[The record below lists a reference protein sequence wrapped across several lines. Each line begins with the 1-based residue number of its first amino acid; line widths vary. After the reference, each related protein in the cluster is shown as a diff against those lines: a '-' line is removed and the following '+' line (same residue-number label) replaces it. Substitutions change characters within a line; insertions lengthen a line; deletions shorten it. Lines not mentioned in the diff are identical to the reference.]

1 MVHIQVNLPGM
12 SCVWWFFCCS
22 LHFTNFWAYSF
33 FASSAIFLFC
43 SLFCRAFSTS
53 AFVTWSSWS
62 ALKWFLRWNIRFSS
76 CWKKSLWIYNRK
88 LFFNLEINYL
98 ECYKIWLE
106 WIPTTHHP
114 TECTLSMM
122 ITSLTWLL
130 KILLNLEPSENRR
143 FNEGLIRRLP
153 R

>member
-1 MVHIQVNLPGM
+1 M

-62 ALKWFLRWNIRFSS
+62 ALKWFLKWNIRFSS

-106 WIPTTHHP
+106 ELPRDASSNGIRSKYDDYLFNL
-114 TECTLSMM
+114 TL
-122 ITSLTWLL
+122 
-130 KILLNLEPSENRR
+130 KNRG